1 MAGSLKVLLPGKAK
15 GPGGRP
21 VSRGWAESEQT
32 EGPYEGIQRGGAVWD
47 AGDLRTGPSNHH
59 Q

>member
-1 MAGSLKVLLPGKAK
+1 MLLPGEAK